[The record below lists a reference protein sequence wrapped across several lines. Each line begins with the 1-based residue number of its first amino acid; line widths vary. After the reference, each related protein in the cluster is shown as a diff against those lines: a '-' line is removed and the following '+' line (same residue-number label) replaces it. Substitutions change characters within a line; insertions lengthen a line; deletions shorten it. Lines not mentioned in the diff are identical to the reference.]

1 MADDHGADQ
10 DRVLKTWPVLHRA
23 AGKGSL
29 GPMAARSAALMHGFR
44 GFMVPAR
51 FARYGVPFTGLFT
64 QFCPF
69 PGEKVFDVS
78 NPECSFDLPFCV
90 GVAIMFFQGIA

>member
-1 MADDHGADQ
+1 MVQWPSSLLRLLRALGSPSIAGGLYWAWGVADDHGADQ

-23 AGKGSL
+23 AGEGSL
-29 GPMAARSAALMHGFR
+29 GPMATRSAAPMRGFR

-64 QFCPF
+64 
-69 PGEKVFDVS
+69 
-78 NPECSFDLPFCV
+78 
-90 GVAIMFFQGIA
+90 